1 MEGPEDKP
9 GIMYK
14 FCTDLFAY
22 AEKMEKLDF
31 DIKASYLEIY
41 NNNITDLLAKK
52 TKECK
57 IMEDKIR
64 GIYVTNI
71 AQFPVSS
78 FDDIKKILQI
88 GTKNRTVAETKMNKF
103 SSRSHGILTLY
114 VEQKEKDDAEGFTLK
129 QSKIHLIDLAGS
141 ERQKDTLAKGDR
153 LREGAGINQSL
164 SCLGNVINALV
175 SKKPHIP
182 YRDSKL
188 TRLLQ
193 DSIGGTACTLMCS
206 CLSPASINYEESLST
221 LMFADRAKQIKNVIR
236 ISRDPK
242 LAKIAELLEENRK
255 LKERILQLEME
266 LNKCGKRIGGDS
278 VGTAKCQ
285 CCIML

>member
-114 VEQKEKDDAEGFTLK
+114 VEQKEKDDAEG
-129 QSKIHLIDLAGS
+129 
-141 ERQKDTLAKGDR
+141 
-153 LREGAGINQSL
+153 
-164 SCLGNVINALV
+164 
-175 SKKPHIP
+175 
-182 YRDSKL
+182 
-188 TRLLQ
+188 
-193 DSIGGTACTLMCS
+193 
-206 CLSPASINYEESLST
+206 
-221 LMFADRAKQIKNVIR
+221 
-236 ISRDPK
+236 
-242 LAKIAELLEENRK
+242 
-255 LKERILQLEME
+255 
-266 LNKCGKRIGGDS
+266 
-278 VGTAKCQ
+278 
-285 CCIML
+285 

>member
-14 FCTDLFAY
+14 FCTDLFKY
-22 AEKMEKLDF
+22 AEKSDKIDF
-31 DIKASYLEIY
+31 EIKASYLEIY
-41 NNNITDLLAKK
+41 NNNITDLLSTK

-71 AQFPVSS
+71 TQYPVSS
-78 FDDIKKILQI
+78 LEDIKKIIQT
-88 GTKNRTVAETKMNKF
+88 GSKNRTVAETKMNKF
-103 SSRSHGILTLY
+103 SSRSHAILTLY
-114 VEQKEKDDAEGFTLK
+114 IEQKDKDDIEGYTLK

-141 ERQKDTLAKGDR
+141 ERQKDTQTTGER

-175 SKKPHIP
+175 QKKPHIP

-242 LAKIAELLEENRK
+242 LAKIAELMEENKK
-255 LKERILQLEME
+255 LKERILELEMQ
-266 LNKCGKRIGGDS
+266 LKKSGKS
-278 VGTAKCQ
+278 VGVQGVSKCQ
-285 CCIML
+285 CCIIL

>member
-1 MEGPEDKP
+1 
-9 GIMYK
+9 
-14 FCTDLFAY
+14 
-22 AEKMEKLDF
+22 
-31 DIKASYLEIY
+31 
-41 NNNITDLLAKK
+41 
-52 TKECK
+52 
-57 IMEDKIR
+57 
-64 GIYVTNI
+64 
-71 AQFPVSS
+71 
-78 FDDIKKILQI
+78 
-88 GTKNRTVAETKMNKF
+88 
-103 SSRSHGILTLY
+103 
-114 VEQKEKDDAEGFTLK
+114 
-129 QSKIHLIDLAGS
+129 HLIDLAGS

-255 LKERILQLEME
+255 LKERILELEMQ
-266 LNKCGKRIGGDS
+266 LKKSGKS
-278 VGTAKCQ
+278 VGVQGVSKCQ
-285 CCIML
+285 CCIIL